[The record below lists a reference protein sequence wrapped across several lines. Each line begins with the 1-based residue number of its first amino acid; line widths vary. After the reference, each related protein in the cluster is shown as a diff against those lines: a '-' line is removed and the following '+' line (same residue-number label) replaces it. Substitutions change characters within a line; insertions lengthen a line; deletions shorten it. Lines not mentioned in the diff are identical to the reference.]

1 MNILSVAKGL
11 NSWEADRISTTIS
24 QAGFRSWRLQ
34 GTH

>member
-1 MNILSVAKGL
+1 MNILNVPKGL